1 MMERHLFLCY
11 DSIFYGLPLRM
22 LKKYENWEKA
32 HAMRFE
38 SIENLHDFYEHFDD
52 ALQIFRDNNFAE
64 EYATLY
70 AKKPESFPD
79 HQAPLPR
86 HSTSSIVS
94 RLRSLRDNIETLGV
108 QAVEDAIDQ
117 RSRVHQD
124 GALRTSIRA
133 FISHPHHMTPS
144 QTPIHG
150 GAHFHISQLLDRLYK
165 TINFQ
170 ENSTTDRKIGN

>member
-1 MMERHLFLCY
+1 MHVM
-11 DSIFYGLPLRM
+11 P
-22 LKKYENWEKA
+22 
-32 HAMRFE
+32 
-38 SIENLHDFYEHFDD
+38 IEDLDDFYNYFDD

-64 EYATLY
+64 EYATRY
-70 AKKPESFPD
+70 AKNPESFPD

-86 HSTSSIVS
+86 HSTSSIES
-94 RLRSLRDNIETLGV
+94 QLQSLRNTIETLGV
-108 QAVEDAIDQ
+108 QAVELAIDQ
-117 RSRVHQD
+117 RSRLHQD

-133 FISHPHHMTPS
+133 FISHPHHITPS
-144 QTPIHG
+144 QAPIHG